1 VVPPAPTAVTQARL
15 MAFVMLMTL
24 CISGAG
30 IYFVLS
36 KRRKEVGYNAI

>member
-1 VVPPAPTAVTQARL
+1 VAQVAGTAFAELL
-15 MAFVMLMTL
+15 ML
-24 CISGAG
+24 CILGAG